1 MGLTERIYDWGQSGQ
16 TVTPAAC
23 RVSPA
28 LSGFRSGNAADDWLK
43 NGEIVLYLHNTISPI
58 MASFK
63 KIFSFVAAAFI
74 CFSATCGAQNRNV
87 LPQYPQ
93 MLNEL
98 YQKAD
103 AAALYDGGTKPL
115 IGVSVSNSMKA
126 TCTRAIELAGGVP
139 VIIPETS
146 DGNLISRTLDML
158 DGLMMSGGADVNP
171 GYYGEEIL
179 DECGRIDDIRDTYEL
194 ILLKKAID
202 RNIPI
207 FGVCRGLQIINVAMG
222 GTLYQDIPSQKP
234 SEVIHRQEEDGMVPS
249 HEVDIISDTE
259 LQKILGTDRLA
270 VNSFHHQGIK
280 DVAPGLRISAYSTD
294 SIPEAIE
301 AYPVK
306 SILAV
311 QWHPEI
317 NASRGDSTSQKLFE
331 HFVRKASTFARAKEI
346 HSRILSV
353 DTHTDAPLRWLRGM
367 KMGERTTAQVSI
379 PKMQEGKLDA
389 QFMAAYLGQGELTDE
404 AHAQAVKKCQELID
418 SIYEQA
424 EEYSD
429 YVGIAVTEAE
439 AWNLKAQGKKALFIG
454 IENGYGIGKD
464 LKNIRRFYDQ
474 GVNYITLCHSYDN
487 AICHSSTHT
496 EDENLGLTDF
506 GKKVVKEMNR
516 VGMVIDLSHASIGA
530 FRDVMK
536 YSKLPVMCSHTGAK
550 DVYFHNRNINDDQ
563 LRALAKNGGVIQVC
577 IFASYMGKDRTK
589 TDVMDVVDH
598 IDHCVKVAGIDHV
611 GIGSDFDGGG
621 GVIGCNGDNDMIQI
635 TVKLLEMGYS
645 EEDLAKI
652 WGGNFFRVL
661 ETNRKAGR

>member
-1 MGLTERIYDWGQSGQ
+1 M
-16 TVTPAAC
+16 
-23 RVSPA
+23 
-28 LSGFRSGNAADDWLK
+28 
-43 NGEIVLYLHNTISPI
+43 
-58 MASFK
+58 
-63 KIFSFVAAAFI
+63 
-74 CFSATCGAQNRNV
+74 
-87 LPQYPQ
+87 
-93 MLNEL
+93 
-98 YQKAD
+98 
-103 AAALYDGGTKPL
+103 KPL
-115 IGVSVSNSMKA
+115 IGITCNTKVLEAEGIKDIVNSGQGSFVDIVEK
-126 TCTRAIELAGGVP
+126 AGGIPVLLPILSKETLNEYLERLDGIIITGGDDVEPSLYHEERKEYCGSSDLKRDEQDP
-139 VIIPETS
+139 VIIQYCVDHQKP
-146 DGNLISRTLDML
+146 
-158 DGLMMSGGADVNP
+158 
-171 GYYGEEIL
+171 IL
-179 DECGRIDDIRDTYEL
+179 CI
-194 ILLKKAID
+194 
-202 RNIPI
+202 
-207 FGVCRGLQIINVAMG
+207 CRGIQILNVTLG
-222 GTLYQDIPSQKP
+222 GTLYQDIYQ
-234 SEVIHRQEEDGMVPS
+234 
-249 HEVDIISDTE
+249 E
-259 LQKILGTDRLA
+259 LQTTMKHNQPHTITIKEDSVLYSIFNEQQIQI
-270 VNSFHHQGIK
+270 NSFHHQGIK

-516 VGMVIDLSHASIGA
+516 VGMVIDLSHASIGT
-530 FRDVMK
+530 FWDVMK